1 MSGDGTP
8 GGGVDGDADP
18 PFEPR
23 VALASLSGRSDAA
36 WARAGGEHAGAAF
49 LGGIALDE
57 PTREAAREM
66 LDREREEFLPAD
78 PLEFVDSQLAALAE
92 TPIRPAFNV
101 RASSPDPVR
110 EVAAVCRDHD
120 AILEI
125 NAHCRQ
131 EEMCAAGAGESLLR
145 EPERLCEYVRAAAG
159 TGATVSLKCRT
170 ELDGVDLPAVA
181 ARASDA
187 GADVIHV
194 DAMDSEGVVAE
205 VVAAADAAVVAN
217 NGVRDRATVREYL
230 ACGADAVSVGRPSD
244 DPTVLRRVRRAVDEW
259 FDGAEADR
267 RDGAAAGPR
276 DGGEGR
282 AGTTPGGPKP

>member
-1 MSGDGTP
+1 MSGSEDSLFT
-8 GGGVDGDADP
+8 
-18 PFEPR
+18 PR

-36 WARAGGEHAGAAF
+36 WARAGSEFAGAAF

-57 PTREAAREM
+57 PTRAAARS
-66 LDREREEFLPAD
+66 LVDREREEFLPAD
-78 PLEFVDSQLAALAE
+78 PLEFVDDQLAALAD

-101 RASSPDPVR
+101 RASSPGPVR
-110 EVAAVCRDHD
+110 EAAAVCRDRN
-120 AILEI
+120 AIVEI

-131 EEMCAAGAGESLLR
+131 DEMCAAGAGESLLR
-145 EPERLCEYVRAAAG
+145 EPDRLCEYVRAAAG
-159 TGATVSLKCRT
+159 TDATVSLKCRT

-187 GADVIHV
+187 GADLIHV

-205 VVAAADAAVVAN
+205 VVAATDAAVVAN

-244 DPTVLRRVRRAVDEW
+244 DPRVLRRVRRAVDEW

-267 RDGAAAGPR
+267 RDGAGAGPR
-276 DGGEGR
+276 SGDEDW
-282 AGTTPGGPKP
+282 AETTGGPKP